1 MNEQEIMNIME
12 KIKYGWLDKNNKVH
26 HEVDNNFSD
35 SYVLQSP
42 TQVLEN
48 KIGVCW
54 DQVELERYLFKETS
68 LEITT
73 YFIVHYDN
81 NKCPTHTFLVYNKD
95 NKVYWFEHSWNKYK
109 GIHEYNNLIEL
120 IIEDPS
126 FKMSKEEILSI
137 MDPKN
142 FVGRAPEQVV
152 EFINETLDPAINE
165 YKDIIGNLNVD
176 LHV

>member
-54 DQVELERYLFKETS
+54 DQVELERHLFKDTS

-81 NKCPTHTFLVYNKD
+81 NKCPTHTFLVYKKD
-95 NKVYWFEHSWNKYK
+95 NKIYWFEHSWNKYK

-120 IIEDPS
+120 I
-126 FKMSKEEILSI
+126 
-137 MDPKN
+137 
-142 FVGRAPEQVV
+142 
-152 EFINETLDPAINE
+152 
-165 YKDIIGNLNVD
+165 KDIKQKFITTELNNNYNSTNLVIYEYTKPKYGIGVKDFYKHCETGKQIKVGELT
-176 LHV
+176 